1 MASEP
6 DVPVDLPD
14 NFNTRI
20 AGLTD
25 EGQQQV
31 YEGIEEGE
39 IAPEDLLDRA
49 EEADSVREQVAEDR
63 REQAEAAEAGDFTEA
78 KEQANE
84 VGYSMRE
91 LDDLGANVDEEIVEA
106 DRAEA
111 HLDDAEWEQE
121 TADDLH
127 EDAADYAESGDLDTA
142 ANLEDMAGDHDVVAA
157 DAGDAGDSGG
167 TTADLDDVSTMT
179 E

>member
-25 EGQQQV
+25 EGQQEV

-49 EEADSVREQVAEDR
+49 EEADTVREDIAESR
-63 REQAEAAEAGDFTEA
+63 REQAEAVEAGDYTEA
-78 KEQANE
+78 KEHAND
-84 VGYSMRE
+84 VGYAMRE
-91 LDDLGANVDEEIVEA
+91 LDDLGANVDDEIIEA

-111 HLDDAEWEQE
+111 HLDDAEWEQD
-121 TADDLH
+121 TANELH

-142 ANLEDMAGDHDVVAA
+142 SNLEDMAEGHDVDAA